1 MLPALL
7 ATPPQHRQINADTLP
22 LILYAGSV
30 ASVVLPFFW
39 IRGVEQLGPNRCA
52 IFMNLLPVLTAGAA
66 IATLG
71 EPSGYSMSSAAGR
84 CLRPDIPAWRTTI
97 PTVGRGG
104 AVTDLTPSQRMS
116 CCTADRR

>member
-22 LILYAGSV
+22 LILYAGSL
-30 ASVVLPFFW
+30 ASVVLPVFW

-66 IATLG
+66 IVTLG
-71 EPSGYSMSSAAGR
+71 EPVRLFHVIA
-84 CLRPDIPAWRTTI
+84 
-97 PTVGRGG
+97 GG
-104 AVTDLTPSQRMS
+104 ALPAPRYSGVP
-116 CCTADRR
+116 